1 MKNLKETLIWLLK
14 RGGYLKKEFKNLYQ
28 YLLYQPQSRFLLRTW
43 DAPLSPLNVIKFYG
57 FWGRVGFASREF
69 IALIS
74 DGKLCQK
81 SILLDGFD
89 KIDMAKLYR
98 EGSDD
103 IPWPKPPLVELSKR
117 VVDDKI
123 FDTIERSYALANEHD
138 PDKFDRATWWEE
150 MTKAFKEEL
159 FDNGKINQEYLRNFR
174 GMKELPAN
182 IVKDQFLVVN
192 REFGYHISYLKA
204 IDLVLEYHRL
214 GAIVSKEI
222 LFSVSESYA
231 GNNLC
236 VNYRGL
242 RLSLRSLFYTIIV
255 DNIVN
260 HTEFESSRPVIFEIG
275 AGYGGLS
282 RILKTYIPDSCHI
295 LLDLPETLT
304 YASYFIAYNYPDKK
318 VAYLSDIIDR
328 LDHFDEI
335 LREYDFVL
343 IPPWVSRY
351 IPDNSIDM
359 VIDTSS
365 LAEMSKVYTEYYL
378 GHIDRTL
385 KYKGYF
391 YSMNKRH
398 KREEDKVAF
407 YEWHFKSQ
415 FTTVLYEYSKLIHPQ
430 WLGRKIG

>member
-1 MKNLKETLIWLLK
+1 MKNLKQTAIWLLK
-14 RGGYLKKEFKNLYQ
+14 RGGYIKKEFKNLYQ
-28 YLLYQPQSRFLLRTW
+28 FLVYQPQSRFLLRTW

-57 FWGRVGFASREF
+57 FLGRIGFATKEF

-74 DGKLCQK
+74 NERLAKK

-89 KIDMAKLYR
+89 EVNVAKLYQ

-117 VVDDKI
+117 EVSSEVFQKI
-123 FDTIERSYALANEHD
+123 EVSYALANEHD
-138 PDKFDRATWWEE
+138 PDKFDRAAWWEE
-150 MTKAFKEEL
+150 MTQAFKAEL
-159 FDNGKINQEYLRNFR
+159 FDHGKINQAYLRNFR

-192 REFGYHISYLKA
+192 REFGYHLSYLKA

-214 GAIVSKEI
+214 GAIVPKEI
-222 LFSVSESYA
+222 LFSISESYA

-242 RLSLRSLFYTIIV
+242 RLSLRSLFYAVIV
-255 DNIVN
+255 ENIVN
-260 HTEFESSRPVIFEIG
+260 HTRFETSRPVIFEIG

-282 RILKTYIPDSCHI
+282 RILKSYIPNSCHI

-318 VAYLSDIIDR
+318 VAYLSDIMDR
-328 LDHFDEI
+328 LDDFDGVMQ
-335 LREYDFVL
+335 EYDFVL
-343 IPPWVSRY
+343 IPPWVSHY
-351 IPDNSIDM
+351 LPDQSIDM

-365 LAEMSKVYTEYYL
+365 LAEMSKVYTQYYL

-385 KYKGYF
+385 KVKGYF

-398 KREEDKVAF
+398 KREEDKCAF
-407 YEWHFKSQ
+407 YEWQFKSE
-415 FTTVLYEYSKLIHPQ
+415 FTTVLYEYGKLIHPQ
-430 WLGRKIG
+430 WLGYKIG